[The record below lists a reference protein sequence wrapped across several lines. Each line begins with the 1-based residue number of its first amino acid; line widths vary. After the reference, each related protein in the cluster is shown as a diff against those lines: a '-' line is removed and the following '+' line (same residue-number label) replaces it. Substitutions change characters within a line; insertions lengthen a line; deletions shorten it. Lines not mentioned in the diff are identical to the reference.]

1 MPQDE
6 QDQLRDS
13 IMKRASLL
21 QGEATGSAIQQD
33 QEMQNCERDD
43 FEEVAVEECSED
55 EVEEVMVEDEASD
68 GDELRDQVDDAM
80 LAQGQLHQ
88 EEKRA
93 EHNSI
98 IHKLDGSLTEKE
110 KLLDAIKASQQ

>member
-1 MPQDE
+1 
-6 QDQLRDS
+6 
-13 IMKRASLL
+13 
-21 QGEATGSAIQQD
+21 
-33 QEMQNCERDD
+33 MQNCEQED

-68 GDELRDQVDDAM
+68 DDELRGQVDDAM
-80 LAQGQLHQ
+80 LAQGPLHQ

-98 IHKLDGSLTEKE
+98 ILKLDGSLTEKE